1 MGESSEARP
10 TVCLVSGGV
19 MSERWSLN
27 YFDPSDK
34 IVVFFGHYFT
44 LDSVLKAWQYF
55 QADSDKYKTQ
65 KCWFVRES

>member
-1 MGESSEARP
+1 
-10 TVCLVSGGV
+10 